1 MARSVEEAAEGRR
14 AREGAKFVPVAQGKK
29 KGEGGDET
37 MPWSEDFSRQ
47 QREPGGTGRDEGTFA
62 SVGDSLIDSVH
73 YDVDPESIRKA

>member
-14 AREGAKFVPVAQGKK
+14 ARKAKFVVAQGKK